1 MSFSGPAVLATD
13 TVLEPA
19 PNPWFSWDYV
29 STHIGALLTA
39 GQEHLMLTLTSVAL
53 AIVVA
58 IPLALLVRRF
68 RRLEAPVLALGGVL
82 YTIPSLALISVLWPI
97 FGLSPW
103 TVVVALAIYA
113 LLVVLR
119 NTVVGLKGVPSDA
132 IDAARGMGYS
142 PRRILLTVQFPLAMP
157 TILAGVRIAT
167 VSTVGLVT
175 IGALVGYGGY
185 GSMIY
190 SGFLQNFWHAQ
201 IMTATLA
208 CVLLAIILELFLQL
222 LERWLTPWAAKSV
235 RSR

>member
-1 MSFSGPAVLATD
+1 M
-13 TVLEPA
+13 LEPA

-29 STHIGALLTA
+29 STHVDTLLVA
-39 GQEHLMLTLTSVAL
+39 GREHLLLTLTSVVL
-53 AIVVA
+53 AIVIA

-119 NTVVGLKGVPSDA
+119 NTVVGLKTVPTDA

-142 PRRILLTVQFPLAMP
+142 QRRILLKVEFPLAMP

-208 CVLLAIILELFLQL
+208 CVLLAIILEVLLQL
-222 LERWLTPWAAKSV
+222 AERLLTPWAARGV